1 MLFYILSIILLLSGF
16 LVISSRNPIHSVLF
30 LILVVLISSLLLFML
45 EIEFVS
51 LMLVL
56 VYVGAIAVLFL
67 FVVMMLDIKVTEY
80 KRDSLILYFPMA
92 LFLGLIFLSEIVLV
106 IHTTFSSTEMLTFS
120 FYNSWVN
127 LLDSLSDLEVLGQVL
142 YTYYFLYFLLAG
154 IILLVAMIGAIVL
167 TLKTSK
173 QVKHQV
179 VFKQVLRDKKNSVYL
194 VS

>member
-1 MLFYILSIILLLSGF
+1 MLFYLLSIVLIISAL

-30 LILVVLISSLLLFML
+30 LIVVFLVSSLLLFLL

-51 LMLVL
+51 LMLIL

-67 FVVMMLDIKVTEY
+67 FVVMMLDIKVTEH
-80 KRDSLILYFPMA
+80 KRDSLILYLPMA
-92 LFLGLIFLSEIVLV
+92 IFLGLIFLSEIVLA
-106 IHTTFSSTEMLTFS
+106 IHTTFSSGESLS
-120 FYNSWVN
+120 FLSYTDWVRY
-127 LLDSLSDLEVLGQVL
+127 LDSLSDLEVLGQVL

-179 VFKQVLRDKKNSVYL
+179 VFKQVLREKKNSVYL